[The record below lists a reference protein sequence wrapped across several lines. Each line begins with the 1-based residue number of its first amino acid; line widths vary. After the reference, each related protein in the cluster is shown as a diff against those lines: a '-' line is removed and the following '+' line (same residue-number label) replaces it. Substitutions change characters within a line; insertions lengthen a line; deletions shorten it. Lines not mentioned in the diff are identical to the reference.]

1 MTHMV
6 AWGLPGE
13 IQDPGLQRDPL
24 VNVRFFPIIHCY
36 GNIWLAWC
44 TPDSFGH
51 RHQAASFQS
60 LLISSRSDQRAW
72 WWLLNEHEHEVNG
85 KMNKKYE
92 SANISD
98 VEEHISLKYD
108 IKKRLGKGVSNFF
121 SFFSLV
127 ELNLFAQAVQLLTKL
142 PVSVWAN
149 RKKTVSLQSSFS
161 FAVSNSSA
169 FMCSNSV
176 SSALQLLNSWNSPD
190 LQFSVDTS
198 VLSKRFIY
206 FGSRKTNSFFADQLM
221 CEDTCSL

>member
-1 MTHMV
+1 MEILHDALLIHSAIATRLPAFRV
-6 AWGLPGE
+6 SWSLPGVIKE
-13 IQDPGLQRDPL
+13 PGDD
-24 VNVRFFPIIHCY
+24 Y
-36 GNIWLAWC
+36 WMSTSTKWM
-44 TPDSFGH
+44 
-51 RHQAASFQS
+51 
-60 LLISSRSDQRAW
+60 
-72 WWLLNEHEHEVNG
+72 E
-85 KMNKKYE
+85 KMSKKYE

-121 SFFSLV
+121 SLFNLV
-127 ELNLFAQAVQLLTKL
+127 EMNLFAQAVQLLTKL
-142 PVSVWAN
+142 QVAVWAN
-149 RKKTVSLQSSFS
+149 RKKKTVSLQSSFS

-176 SSALQLLNSWNSPD
+176 KVSSALKPLNSWNSPD

-206 FGSRKTNSFFADQLM
+206 FGSKKINSFFADQLV